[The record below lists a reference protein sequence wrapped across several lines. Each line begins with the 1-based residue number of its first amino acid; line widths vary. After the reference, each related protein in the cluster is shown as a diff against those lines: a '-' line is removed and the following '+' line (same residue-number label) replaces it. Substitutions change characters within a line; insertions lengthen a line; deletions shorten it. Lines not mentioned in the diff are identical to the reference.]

1 MRWLTLLVMQKIMR
15 NNHKLTTTQLALVL
29 SIMTVGSKILG
40 FIRELLLANYYGA
53 SFITDAYTMSM
64 SIPNN
69 LLAGIVGAAATA
81 YMPVYSKKVETEGEG
96 SGNLFTS
103 QIINLLLFVVGIIM
117 ILGWIFAEPLVH
129 LFAPG
134 FSGQTLELTTF
145 YLRVAFVM
153 VFFSV
158 VSNMLGSFLEYK
170 GVFIAPTALSY
181 LQNVCIITAIVVSAK
196 TNTPEG
202 LIFGIT
208 TGYLVMA
215 VGKSI
220 IASKNGYKYKPEL
233 NFTKPVKEIIVLAI
247 PVFIGSSAGEINA
260 LVDRILASKLAEG
273 SVSSLQYGSL
283 FSGLISSLTIGIFV
297 TIIYPRL
304 TQAFAQ
310 NDFERISDVS
320 ERGINLIALLMVPCT
335 LGALM
340 YASQVIQV
348 VYERGAFN
356 SVATDLTAAAF
367 FYYAIGMAFTATRSF
382 LDKIFYSVHDTITPV
397 KCSIVA
403 VCCNIILNL
412 SLVNVMGHAGLALAT
427 SISQIISMLLEYI
440 LFGRKFPQITLLKS
454 KRKLAKIILFSIIS
468 VGASYAFYCFV
479 APSISIARMIQL
491 GVSVI
496 IAVVIYLLLLYV
508 FKFEELELFKDL
520 INRK

>member
-1 MRWLTLLVMQKIMR
+1 MK
-15 NNHKLTTTQLALVL
+15 NNHKLTTTQLALTL
-29 SIMTVGSKILG
+29 AILTVGSKLLG

-53 SFITDAYTMSM
+53 SYITDAYTMSM

-81 YMPVYSKKVETEGEG
+81 YMPVFSKKVEEQGEDA
-96 SGNLFTS
+96 GNTFTS
-103 QIINLLLFVVGIIM
+103 QIINLLLCVVGVVM

-134 FSGQTLELTTF
+134 FQGETFELTTF
-145 YLRVAFVM
+145 YIRVAFVM

-158 VSNMLGSFLEYK
+158 IANMLGSYLEYK
-170 GVFIAPTALSY
+170 GVFVLPTLLTY
-181 LQNVCIITAIVVSAK
+181 LQNICIISAIIICAK

-208 TGYLVMA
+208 TGFLLMA
-215 VGKSI
+215 VSKII
-220 IASKNGYKYKPEL
+220 IAKKHGYKYTADF
-233 NFTKPVKEIIVLAI
+233 NFSKPVKEIIVLAV

-260 LVDRILASKLAEG
+260 LIDRILASNLSEG
-273 SVSSLQYGSL
+273 SVSALQYGNL
-283 FSGLISSLTIGIFV
+283 FSGLISSLTITVFV

-304 TQAFAQ
+304 TQAFAL

-335 LGALM
+335 LGALV
-340 YASQVIQV
+340 YASPAIQV

-356 SVATDLTAAAF
+356 AVATDLTAAAF
-367 FYYAIGMAFTATRSF
+367 FYYGIGMAFTATRSF
-382 LDKIFYSVHDTITPV
+382 LDKIFYSVHDTVTPV

-403 VCCNIILNL
+403 VFFNIVLNIT
-412 SLVNVMGHAGLALAT
+412 LVKVMGHAGLALAT
-427 SISQIISMLLEYI
+427 SISQIISTLLEYY
-440 LFGRKFPQITLLKS
+440 LFGKKFPQITLLKS
-454 KRKLAKIILFSIIS
+454 KRKLARIILFSIIS
-468 VGASYAFYCFV
+468 VGISYLFFYFV
-479 APSISIARMIQL
+479 GNVVWMPRMLLLGGAVMIAAL
-491 GVSVI
+491 
-496 IAVVIYLLLLYV
+496 IYLLLLYI

>member
-1 MRWLTLLVMQKIMR
+1 MKE
-15 NNHKLTTTQLALVL
+15 NHKLTTTQLALVL
-29 SIMTVGSKILG
+29 AIMTVGSKIFG
-40 FIRELLLANYYGA
+40 FVRELLLANYYGA

-81 YMPVYSKKVETEGEG
+81 YMPVYSKKVETEGEE
-96 SGNLFTS
+96 SGNTFTS

-117 ILGWIFAEPLVH
+117 ILGWLFAEPLVH

-134 FSGQTLELTTF
+134 FSGPTFELTTF

-158 VSNMLGSFLEYK
+158 VSNMLGTYLEYK
-170 GVFIAPTALSY
+170 GVFIAPTSLAY
-181 LQNVCIITAIVVSAK
+181 VQNICIIIAIILSAK

-208 TGYLVMA
+208 TGYLIMA
-215 VGKSI
+215 IGKLI
-220 IASKNGYKYKPEL
+220 IASRNGYKHKL
-233 NFTKPVKEIIVLAI
+233 DFNFTKPVKEILVLAV
-247 PVFIGSSAGEINA
+247 PVFIGSSAAEINV
-260 LVDRILASKLAEG
+260 LVDRILASNLAEG
-273 SVSSLQYGSL
+273 SVSSLQYGNL
-283 FSGLISSLTIGIFV
+283 FSGLISSLTISVFV

-304 TQAFAQ
+304 AQAFAQ
-310 NDFERISDVS
+310 NDFDRISDVS

-335 LGALM
+335 LGALT
-340 YASQVIQV
+340 YSSQVIQV

-356 SVATDLTAAAF
+356 TVATDLTAAAF
-367 FYYAIGMAFTATRSF
+367 FFYSIGMAFTATRSF
-382 LDKIFYSVHDTITPV
+382 LDKIFYSVHDTVTPV
-397 KCSIVA
+397 KCSVVA
-403 VCCNIILNL
+403 VVCNIILNFL
-412 SLVNVMGHAGLALAT
+412 LVKVMGHAGLALAT

-454 KRKLAKIILFSIIS
+454 KRKLAKIVLFSIIS
-468 VGASYAFYCFV
+468 VGLSYAFYYFV
-479 APSISIARMIQL
+479 GGLIWMPRMVLL

-496 IAVVIYLLLLYV
+496 IAVALYLLLLYL

-520 INRK
+520 VNRK